1 LIINK
6 YLEELLDIQINL
18 LENNEGH
25 IRSFINQKNVEE
37 IDKLSYI
44 KDIND
49 LDSKKNNIKIEKKI
63 DISFILKNFR
73 YNINKN

>member
-18 LENNEGH
+18 LENNEGY